1 MKKILSIFLA
11 VLMLAGLC
19 TVTAFADFTMGGT
32 SGWNASELVTP
43 NNSSSADVQINLGG
57 TVVNK
62 YAIDIVFGDLKFSYG
77 ATSTWDP
84 TNHTYSVSADGN
96 WAPST
101 TDADKITIKNHSDK
115 PVVYE
120 ATNSAL
126 NTLYGKL
133 TLTIKNSA
141 GAATGEI
148 EACSVGA
155 TDAPSDVLKV
165 AVDGTPS
172 GLTNDYVTLS
182 TITVTITPKA
192 ETTTTP

>member
-1 MKKILSIFLA
+1 MKKIFSIFLA

-19 TVTAFADFTMGGT
+19 AVTAFAGFTVGGAEGVVASDFEGGST
-32 SGWNASELVTP
+32 SV
-43 NNSSSADVQINLGG
+43 DVQINLSG

-62 YAIDIVFGDLKFSYG
+62 YAIDIVFGDMKFSYG

-84 TNHTYSVSADGN
+84 VDHTYEVEENGK

-101 TDADKITIKNHSDK
+101 PNADKITIKNHSDK
-115 PVVYE
+115 AVVYE

-126 NTLYGKL
+126 NTLYGSL
-133 TLTIKNSA
+133 GLTIQNSA
-141 GAATGEI
+141 SAETGEI

-155 TDAPSDVLKV
+155 TDETVPSDVLTV
-165 AVDGTPS
+165 AVTGTPS

-192 ETTTTP
+192 

>member
-19 TVTAFADFTMGGT
+19 AVTAFADFTIGET
-32 SGWNASELVTP
+32 DGWNASELVAP
-43 NNSSSADVQINLGG
+43 NNSASADVQINLSG

-84 TNHTYSVSADGN
+84 TNHTYKVSENGK
-96 WAPST
+96 WAPIS
-101 TDADKITIKNHSDK
+101 DGADKITIKNHSDK
-115 PVVYE
+115 AVVYE

-126 NTLYGKL
+126 NTLYGNL
-133 TLTIKNSA
+133 GLTIQNSA
-141 GAATGEI
+141 SAATGEI

-155 TDAPSDVLKV
+155 TNETVPSDVLTV
-165 AVDGTPS
+165 AVTGTPS

-192 ETTTTP
+192 